1 MTTSPRSSTSINA
14 NQINPIVQHSR
25 PRGIHCGVLP
35 VTSLKDSTGN
45 EQRYYIFGVHP
56 QTEDLCIFGGKAY
69 LNENFRKAALREF
82 QEESEGAFPNYEI
95 EDEYLTDHV
104 YLLIARVPPIV
115 PEISN
120 IEIKETCPIRESEL
134 YDIVTGKSARKMFAI
149 LIPALRL
156 LLGVD

>member
-1 MTTSPRSSTSINA
+1 MTTSSKSSTSIIAKQVNSTV
-14 NQINPIVQHSR
+14 PRSR

-35 VTSLKDSTGN
+35 VTSLKDSTGK

-56 QTEDLCIFGGKAY
+56 QTGDLCIFGGQAY

-82 QEESEGAFPNYEI
+82 REESEGAFPVYDI
-95 EDEYLTDHV
+95 DDEYLTEHV
-104 YLLIARVPPIV
+104 YLLVVHVPPIV

-120 IEIKETCPIRESEL
+120 IEIKETCPIHEAEL
-134 YDIVTGKSARKMFAI
+134 YDIVTGKSSRKIFTI

-156 LLGVD
+156 LLGID